1 MTQLDNLPVTHTNHM
16 DAHSHDEDWSNED
29 MNYYF
34 HHVVVCELLTC
45 LTNHLQKLY
54 LDEETAN
61 F

>member
-16 DAHSHDEDWSNED
+16 DPHSHDEDRSNED

-34 HHVVVCELLTC
+34 HHVVCELLTR

-54 LDEETAN
+54 LDEEMAN

>member
-1 MTQLDNLPVTHTNHM
+1 M
-16 DAHSHDEDWSNED
+16 DAHSHDEDQSNED

-34 HHVVVCELLTC
+34 DHIVVCELLTW
-45 LTNHLQKLY
+45 LINHLQKLY

>member
-1 MTQLDNLPVTHTNHM
+1 M